1 LKSEFE
7 VFLDTDIYLNHLSS
21 GSKNSE
27 SLLLKC
33 LKLFDC
39 YSSVLNASEIFYGC
53 RGNRQLNNAKYSFY
67 GTGMLGIPYK
77 YSYKIAEVLKIIEKN
92 NLHNSY
98 RDAVITAVCSETKL
112 PLVTLNEMKYKSLF
126 KSSGLKLIKKDI
138 IIRFSNPEIIFNK
151 AKIL

>member
-1 LKSEFE
+1 
-7 VFLDTDIYLNHLSS
+7 
-21 GSKNSE
+21 
-27 SLLLKC
+27 
-33 LKLFDC
+33 
-39 YSSVLNASEIFYGC
+39 
-53 RGNRQLNNAKYSFY
+53 
-67 GTGMLGIPYK
+67 MLGIPYK